1 MELCSLEDAF
11 PNINTGSPFVGGKD
25 AYSSR
30 EERKAARRKAK
41 RCKKVAPG
49 LEAYAAIQ
57 VDPDRPAVVRA
68 EAVPSMQE
76 AATTEGFKPPVLP
89 GSACSFS
96 DPGYPEYFGK
106 SQEDLE
112 EPFSVYSNLKGDDPN
127 YVLQPGL
134 LAGAFDGKGVEKAT
148 GGGLPAPNVN
158 ETWKPLT
165 ESGSPTAFTSLPS
178 AISAIP
184 GWFTQEP
191 AKDSEKEAQ
200 RFTATTAADEE
211 TDSKVLPMPPA
222 YLTED
227 DKRAMHARI
236 DQLHRQLVALEEE
249 KAKTYKTSQ
258 TETLVLVGAGVGILM
273 ALDILCYLS

>member
-25 AYSSR
+25 SYSSR
-30 EERKAARRKAK
+30 EERKAAKRKAK

-57 VDPDRPAVVRA
+57 VDPDRPSVVRA
-68 EAVPSMQE
+68 EAVPAMDRNS
-76 AATTEGFKPPVLP
+76 TEGFKPPVLP
-89 GSACSFS
+89 GSACTFS

-112 EPFSVYSNLKGDDPN
+112 EPFSAYSNLKGDDPN

-134 LAGAFDGKGVEKAT
+134 LAGAFDGKGVDKAT
-148 GGGLPAPNVN
+148 GGVGLPAPNIN
-158 ETWKPLT
+158 DTWKPLT
-165 ESGSPTAFTSLPS
+165 ESGSPTSFTSLPS

-191 AKDSEKEAQ
+191 AKDPEKEAQ
-200 RFTATTAADEE
+200 RFTATTVADEE

-227 DKRAMHARI
+227 EKRAMYARI
-236 DQLHRQLVALEEE
+236 DALQRQLSALEEE
-249 KAKTYKTSQ
+249 KAKTYKSSQ
-258 TETLVLVGAGVGILM
+258 AETLVLVGAGIGILM
-273 ALDILCYLS
+273 ALDVLCYLS